1 MGLNRDLEIARSV
14 IKGYSSE
21 RIYAKT
27 NEDLKQMFYDVD
39 FKDKDV
45 FSVLAS
51 SDQVF
56 SAYYAGALN
65 VDTFDIN
72 SLTKYY
78 YYLRK
83 WGLDDSL
90 EIDPKHFDDRFIRR
104 LIDTVEVNS
113 EEEMDAKEFWSYL
126 LEISDDL
133 INGRLFFNFGF
144 NREKNFDYD
153 IEGLKDKMKDKKL
166 NFQQL
171 DIFKPMEVTK
181 QYDVV
186 VMSNILEHS
195 SRNNQ
200 LVICRNNLEK
210 LVKEDGIVICSNLI
224 YHNFKDKK
232 MERIIFEKQFDFIKG
247 KGVGNYGGPSYYV
260 YKKK

>member
-14 IKGYSSE
+14 IKNYSSE

-27 NEDLKQMFYDVD
+27 NEDLKQMVCNVD

-51 SDQVF
+51 SDQV
-56 SAYYAGALN
+56 YYAGALN

-72 SLTKYY
+72 GLTKYY

-90 EIDPKHFDDRFIRR
+90 QIDPKYFNDEFIRH
-104 LIDTVEVNS
+104 LIEKASINS
-113 EEEMDAKEFWSYL
+113 EEELDAKEFWSCL
-126 LEISDDL
+126 LRDNNDL

-144 NREKNFDYD
+144 KREKNFDD
-153 IEGLKDKMKDKKL
+153 DMEGLKDRMKDKKL

-171 DIFKPMEVTK
+171 DIFEPMEVTK
-181 QYDVV
+181 QYDIV

-195 SRNNQ
+195 SKNNQ
-200 LVICRNNLEK
+200 LVICRNNLDK
-210 LVKEDGIVICSNLI
+210 LVKEDGIVVCSNLI

-232 MERIIFEKQFDFIKG
+232 IERRIFERKFDFSKG
-247 KGVGNYGGPSYYV
+247 KGFGNYGRPSYYV